1 MSLPNW
7 TQVPTLEGRHV
18 RLVPLE
24 ATHAPALADAAQE
37 GDLWRLVYTW
47 VPSREEALGY
57 VADAL
62 AMQARGEALPFAV
75 LDATGAIVGTTRFYH
90 LDPRVPRLTLG
101 YTWYARRVQ
110 RTGLNT
116 EAKRLLLAHAFETL
130 DCAAVAFETSHL
142 NLQSQAAIERLGA
155 RRDGVLRGHL
165 RHRDGSLRDTHVY
178 SILAGEWPQIRGRL
192 DARLDA
198 SND

>member
-7 TQVPTLEGRHV
+7 TQVPSLGGRHV
-18 RLVPLE
+18 RLAPLE
-24 ATHAPALADAAQE
+24 AMHVPALAEAGADGE
-37 GDLWRLVYTW
+37 LWRLVYTS

-57 VADAL
+57 VAEAL

-75 LDATGAIVGTTRFYH
+75 MDSTGTVVGTTRFYH
-90 LDPRVPRLTLG
+90 LDPRVPRLTIG

-110 RTGLNT
+110 RTGVNT

-130 DCAAVAFETSHL
+130 GCASVAFETSHL

-155 RRDGVLRGHL
+155 HRDGILRGHL
-165 RHRDGSLRDTHVY
+165 RHRDGSLRDTYVY
-178 SILAGEWPQIRGRL
+178 SILAEEWPQVRERL
-192 DARLDA
+192 DARLEG
-198 SND
+198 S